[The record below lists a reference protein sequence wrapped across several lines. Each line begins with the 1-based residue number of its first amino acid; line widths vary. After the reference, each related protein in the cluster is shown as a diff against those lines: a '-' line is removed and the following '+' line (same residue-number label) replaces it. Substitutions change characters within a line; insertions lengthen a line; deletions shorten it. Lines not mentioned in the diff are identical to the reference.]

1 MALTGQ
7 QHINIGNVNEQTGS
21 DSLYDAF
28 TKVENNFNELFTN
41 ASPYKQFIS
50 DGTTAGI
57 EVIADED
64 TGKVVIKNTGVA
76 DIIGSDSIEAFK
88 KTNGDVVLSVKT
100 NAVGIVQAGVTGIGL
115 ASSTLELSE
124 NPYVISSGT
133 IDVNLQKV
141 DVAAGVY
148 DRPKINVDEYG
159 RVVAIEQ
166 SDAEGIVTSVAI
178 QGGTGI
184 SVAGSPITSNGT
196 IRINNTGVTK
206 IVAGSG
212 IRIDS
217 ASGTG
222 NVTISATLPTTTQGT
237 VKKVTLVSNTL
248 VVDNTQSVVT
258 TTGNLKIDLPTSY
271 QYAGGVS
278 TITPQVQ
285 SAAPTVNNA
294 IVIVPQD
301 ATPDYSIK
309 LPVATPGTIIRVLW
323 PHQTPATAT
332 FIRVY
337 PAVGAR
343 IDFLEPNIN
352 YRLSRGKKVEFIATS
367 TTQWHTFVSA

>member
-100 NAVGIVQAGVTGIGL
+100 NSVGIVQAGVTGIGL

-141 DVAAGVY
+141 DIAAGVY

-166 SDAEGIVTSVAI
+166 SDAEGVVTSVAI

-217 ASGTG
+217 SSGTG

-323 PHQTPATAT
+323 PHQTPAAT